1 MNQLVIKLTGTVNS
15 SNFDEWKKDLIFQ
28 IQSTNRELV
37 TDDDFVAAS
46 EQIKSFKL
54 AENSLKQAKQSAID
68 QAEEIQQ
75 LFLAIDEVTE
85 EARQARL
92 SLERQI
98 KTRKIEIKNQYI
110 QTGIDKI
117 QSFVDERLGEFKGI
131 EKAAFLNRSRFESA
145 VSGRSSTKGLHQ
157 AIDQLCNI
165 IKKEVSDKAI
175 EVINNKS
182 KLDALPTGYKML
194 FQDIDSLLGFDKNV
208 LDLEID
214 KRIARY
220 NGEIAKN
227 EAEKQSSELK
237 RIEDV
242 ELNPGNISTIAT
254 EITTKERFQVIIDI
268 LSTKD
273 QAKGIAQEIKSGY
286 VDNPYIS
293 EIRLTRNSDH

>member
-15 SNFDEWKKDLIFQ
+15 SNFDEWKKDLILE

-37 TDDDFVAAS
+37 TDDDFVAAT
-46 EQIKSFKL
+46 EQVKSFKI

-75 LFLAIDEVTE
+75 LFLAIDEVAE

-98 KTRKIEIKNQYI
+98 KARKVEIKNEYI
-110 QTGIDKI
+110 QLGIDVI
-117 QSFVDERLGEFKGI
+117 QGFIDEQIDEFKYI
-131 EKAAFLNRSRFESA
+131 EKSTFLDRSRFESA
-145 VSGRSSTKGLHQ
+145 VSGRSGTKGLQQ
-157 AIDQLCNI
+157 AIDQLCNL
-165 IKKEVSDKAI
+165 IKKEVSDKAM
-175 EVINNKS
+175 EVANNKA

-194 FQDIDSLLGFDKNV
+194 FQDIESLLGTAENV
-208 LDLEID
+208 LELEID

-220 NGEIAKN
+220 NEEIAKN
-227 EAEKQSSELK
+227 ETEKQSSELK

-242 ELNPGNISTIAT
+242 ELNPENISTTAT
-254 EITTKERFQVIIDI
+254 EIPTKERFQVIIDI

-273 QAKGIAQEIKSGY
+273 Q
-286 VDNPYIS
+286 
-293 EIRLTRNSDH
+293 